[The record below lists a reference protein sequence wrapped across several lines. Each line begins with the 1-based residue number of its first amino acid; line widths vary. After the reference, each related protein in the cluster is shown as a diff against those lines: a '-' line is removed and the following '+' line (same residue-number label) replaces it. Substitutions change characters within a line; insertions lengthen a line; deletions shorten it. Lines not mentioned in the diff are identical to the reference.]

1 MEKVDRVI
9 AKFRMAMI
17 EKFHKKEA
25 EEWTGWD
32 TQEGWTMLCES
43 LREHA
48 QKPVFDAS
56 NFVDIALIAMFL
68 WNLEIEGREVNLLK
82 NE

>member
-1 MEKVDRVI
+1 MEKIDRVM

-17 EKFHKKEA
+17 EKFHKKEVGG
-25 EEWTGWD
+25 WTGWD

-43 LREHA
+43 LRLHA

-68 WNLEIEGREVNLLK
+68 WNLETGDKGWVR
-82 NE
+82 